1 MTKNKSK
8 PIALLGIA
16 MLFTVG
22 LRAQSIFFN
31 YIDGT
36 NASYNLEDVR
46 KITFDEDVMN
56 LHLLDGSTYS
66 WNVSTIGYYEYDQTP
81 LNVEQLVDHANTWQA
96 VVFPNPVNNS
106 LQIRYHLPKADVVKI
121 ALYDM
126 QGKLI
131 VENNIGNQKEGQH
144 QAMLDLSHINA
155 GNYMC
160 RITGQKAS
168 ISKQII
174 KQ

>member
-1 MTKNKSK
+1 MTKNNLKR
-8 PIALLGIA
+8 IAVLTMALL
-16 MLFTVG
+16 FTAG
-22 LRAQSIFFN
+22 LRAQSVYFN
-31 YIDGT
+31 YTDGT
-36 NASYNLEDVR
+36 DATYNLQDVR
-46 KITFDEDVMN
+46 KITFDADVMN

-81 LNVEQLVDHANTWQA
+81 SNVEQLVDLANTWQA

-106 LQIRYHLPKADVVKI
+106 LQIRYLLPKADVVKI

-155 GNYMC
+155 GSYVC